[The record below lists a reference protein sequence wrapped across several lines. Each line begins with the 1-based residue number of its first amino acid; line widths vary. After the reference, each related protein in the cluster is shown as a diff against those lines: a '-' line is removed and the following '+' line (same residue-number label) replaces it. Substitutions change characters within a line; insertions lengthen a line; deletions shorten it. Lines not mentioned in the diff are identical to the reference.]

1 MMAHPIMKLVKCTTS
16 ELVERIHIQVPSCQ
30 MSSSKW
36 QKLLPKHTPPGQES
50 NSQSKTV
57 QTGDKLECPVEN

>member
-1 MMAHPIMKLVKCTTS
+1 MTAHPIMKLVKCTTS
-16 ELVERIHIQVPSCQ
+16 EHIECTHIQVPSCQ

-36 QKLLPKHTPPGQES
+36 QKLPPKHTPPGQES

-57 QTGDKLECPVEN
+57 LTDDKLECPVEN